1 MFGFMKNRGTA
12 AQEAARPGLFQRL
25 KQRLGRTRGSL
36 TEGLARLVLGKKAID
51 DEILE
56 EIEPRL
62 LMADVGADATARI
75 IADLTARVQREQLDG
90 AEALLA
96 ALEEDMHAILAP
108 CSVPL
113 AVPPG
118 QRPYVILVVG
128 EDGVG

>member
-56 EIEPRL
+56 EIETRL
-62 LMADVGADATARI
+62 LMAAVGADATARI
-75 IADLTARVQREQLDG
+75 IADLTARVQRKKLVEADG
-90 AEALLA
+90 RLA
-96 ALEEDMHAILAP
+96 ALYEVILALLAP
-108 CSVPL
+108 CSVSL
-113 AVPPG
+113 AIASE
-118 QRPYVILVVG
+118 QRAYVILI
-128 EDGVG
+128 

>member
-36 TEGLARLVLGKKAID
+36 TEGLARLVLGKKAIA

-56 EIEPRL
+56 EIETRL
-62 LMADVGADATARI
+62 LMAAVGAAATARI
-75 IADLTARVQREQLDG
+75 IADLPARVQRKQHDD

-96 ALEEDMHAILAP
+96 ALKGAMPA
-108 CSVPL
+108 
-113 AVPPG
+113 
-118 QRPYVILVVG
+118 
-128 EDGVG
+128 